1 MQRALESALAELTL
15 GSEIAVSDAA
25 AILAWLTRH
34 QIEADDAQALTRDF
48 PRLLVYRKLVRGN
61 LREALRATMPRSMV
75 RLGARFEPY
84 FDEFLRVSP
93 PTTHYLRE
101 LTPRFLDFALPRWAA
116 DSSLP
121 SYISDLARHEALQ
134 VEVASQLARPKDYVA
149 AELSLDESVELID
162 AVRLVQYDWAVHRLP
177 DDETSV
183 ALPERATT
191 SLLVYRSPEHD
202 VRYLE
207 LGQFAAALLSGLLD
221 RRLTLRAAL
230 TEAAQQVGLVLDD
243 ELLSRAARLLAE
255 LAERGALLG
264 KTGATPDATDKPT
277 DLLPKADIP
286 A

>member
-15 GSEIAVSDAA
+15 GPEIAVADAPG
-25 AILAWLTRH
+25 ILAWLVRH
-34 QIEADDAQALTRDF
+34 QVEAEDAEALTRDF

-61 LREALRATMPRSMV
+61 LREALRATMPRSLA

-93 PTTHYLRE
+93 PLTHYLRD
-101 LTPRFLDFALPRWAA
+101 LTPHFLDFALPRWAA

-121 SYISDLARHEALQ
+121 GYISDLARHEALQ
-134 VEVASQLARPKDYVA
+134 VEIASQLARPKDYVA
-149 AELSLDESVELID
+149 AELSIDEGVELID

-183 ALPERATT
+183 ALPERAAI
-191 SLLVYRSPEHD
+191 SLLVYRSPEHE

-207 LGQFAAALLSGLLD
+207 LGPFAAALLSGLLG
-221 RRLTLRAAL
+221 RHLSLRAAL
-230 TEAAQQVGLVLDD
+230 TEAAQQVELALDD

-264 KTGATPDATDKPT
+264 KTGAIPDTAAKTT